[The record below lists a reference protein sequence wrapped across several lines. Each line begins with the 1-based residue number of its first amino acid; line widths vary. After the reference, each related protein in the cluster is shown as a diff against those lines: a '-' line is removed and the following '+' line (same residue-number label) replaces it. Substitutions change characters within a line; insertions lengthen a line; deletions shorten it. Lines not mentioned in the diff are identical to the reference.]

1 MSEDSSQ
8 ILRHRRDSPTLAGPE
23 ADSVTP
29 MSPERVWTV
38 LRGVMAVVILAA
50 VVRQLAASI
59 ASALEYGRDLGV
71 TVANFFSFFTI
82 LSNVSSAIVLTWAVV
97 WFLTRGRDAG
107 GERRREPRVLA
118 IALVSV
124 TTYMVITGVVYNI
137 LLRGVE
143 LPQGSEPVP
152 WSNEVLHV
160 VAPLFLLADAFV
172 AVRRRPLP
180 WRDTLWVLG
189 FPIAWVIY
197 TLVRGPL
204 VTDPT
209 IGPGYWYPY
218 PFLNPNNPGLV
229 PPGYAGVAVYVVGI
243 AAAIVVVAYGVVW
256 VGRRRAPV
264 DRPVHADR

>member
-1 MSEDSSQ
+1 M
-8 ILRHRRDSPTLAGPE
+8 
-23 ADSVTP
+23 
-29 MSPERVWTV
+29 
-38 LRGVMAVVILAA
+38 
-50 VVRQLAASI
+50 
-59 ASALEYGRDLGV
+59 
-71 TVANFFSFFTI
+71 
-82 LSNVSSAIVLTWAVV
+82 LTWAVV

-172 AVRRRPLP
+172 AVRRRPLA

>member
-1 MSEDSSQ
+1 
-8 ILRHRRDSPTLAGPE
+8 
-23 ADSVTP
+23 
-29 MSPERVWTV
+29 MSPALERTWTV
-38 LRGVMAVVILAA
+38 LRAVTAA
-50 VVRQLAASI
+50 LIVAAIVRQLAASVG
-59 ASALEYGRDLGV
+59 SALEYGRDMA
-71 TVANFFSFFTI
+71 TVIANFFSFFTI
-82 LSNVSSAIVLTWAVV
+82 LSNASSAVVLAWAVV
-97 WFLTRGRDAG
+97 WFATRGRDADG
-107 GERRREPRVLA
+107 VRRREPRGLA

-160 VAPLFLLADAFV
+160 VAPVFLLADALI
-172 AVRRRPLP
+172 AVRRRALA
-180 WRDTLWVLG
+180 WRDTLWVLV
-189 FPIAWVIY
+189 FPVTWVVY

-218 PFLNPNNPGLV
+218 PFLNPNNPDLV

-243 AAAIVVVAYGVVW
+243 AAAIIVVAYGVVW
-256 VGRRRAPV
+256 VGRRRALSP
-264 DRPVHADR
+264 RAEG